1 MAYDWFQQN
10 NKARTIY
17 IREIKLHCKIWQPQK
32 EILQFAFKKKKKK
45 NKKKRKQKPVHMT
58 KSSKFYIK

>member
-45 NKKKRKQKPVHMT
+45 E
-58 KSSKFYIK
+58 